1 MKQVPRDSMPM
12 LAATITV
19 EWGYE
24 LHSITLTP
32 RNWAKV
38 KSGSAHRQ
46 RGKGYYDGPEF
57 FWDYWAFSGGLD
69 GDLTVDYGSDGGQGF
84 TGKLRTAKIEE
95 HRPKKKGSRS

>member
-19 EWGYE
+19 EWGNE
-24 LHSITLTP
+24 LHSIILTP

-46 RGKGYYDGPEF
+46 RGKGYYDGLEF
-57 FWDYWAFSGGLD
+57 LWDYWAFSGGLD

-95 HRPKKKGSRS
+95 HRPKKKGSRR